1 MTIDSAIH
9 SWLGPATAGALARTI
24 PPPMLRRMAA
34 PLARGFAARHARGR
48 VCETIRHNQAMVRG
62 VSPDHRAVD
71 LAVTEVLVNAA
82 LGFVDL
88 YSTVARG
95 RRAVRAA
102 CHIDEEVRRR
112 GEECLEAGRGMV
124 LVGPHMVGFEL
135 LILGFGLMGY
145 DAQALSD
152 PRPTGSHRCE
162 NAARRRFGLH
172 TTPVS
177 RSSIAEAET
186 SLERN
191 GVVLTGVDIPTPHGE
206 TLPFFGRAARMPTL
220 HAQLAIRHGSPVL
233 LAVPRRD
240 GDNQYRVEIGG
251 VFVSTAGDVTPSR
264 VKELTVAVLSA
275 TEAVIASRPDH
286 WKMLRRVW
294 PERMQP

>member
-1 MTIDSAIH
+1 
-9 SWLGPATAGALARTI
+9 
-24 PPPMLRRMAA
+24 MLRRMAG
-34 PLARGFAARHARGR
+34 PLARGYARHARGR

-62 VSPDHRAVD
+62 VSPHHPAVD
-71 LAVTEVLVNAA
+71 FAVAEVLVNTA

-95 RRAVRAA
+95 RHAVRAA

-135 LILGFGLMGY
+135 LVLNFGLMGY

-152 PRPTGSHRCE
+152 PRPTGSHRSE
-162 NAARRRFGLH
+162 NAARRRFGLL
-172 TTPVS
+172 TTPIS
-177 RSSIAEAET
+177 RSAIAEAENR
-186 SLERN
+186 LEQN
-191 GVVLTGVDIPTPHGE
+191 GVILTGVDIPTPHGE

-220 HAQLAIRHGSPVL
+220 HAELAIRHGSPVFL
-233 LAVPRRD
+233 VVPRRD
-240 GDNQYRVEIGG
+240 GDNRYRVEVGG
-251 VFVSTAGDVTPSR
+251 VFDGAAGDSTPSR

-275 TEAVIASRPDH
+275 TEDIIAGRPDH

-294 PERMQP
+294 PDRMQP